1 MPQYFNE
8 AVNVATNQADN
19 GGQDAPANHTEVE
32 INQLHRSFSPS
43 YNIPPT
49 RTSLIIYKTKE
60 NPTKF
65 VLEPLTFGLLPFW
78 AKPND
83 PSSVSRQ
90 NENGPKYSKEIQ
102 GLAARYF
109 NCRKES
115 LDMSVWKSA
124 RHSRCV
130 VPIEGYFEWQKSK
143 TDKVPYFIYSKKR
156 PLVFLAGFYSHN
168 TNYQGKDPAYQDSY
182 LSTFTILTGPA
193 QKLDTKDLSWLH
205 PRKPLM
211 LLPGTKAWDDWLNP
225 EKEWSNSLV
234 ETCLD
239 THKSIAYVDLTWHTV
254 SKSVGNPGFNSE
266 EAIKEVKSLPQ
277 KSISLFFQSA
287 KRPESDGSPRKRIK
301 REEDGTNKEEEEV
314 EKRQGSV
321 KNEHSGKKEDS
332 VKKEHSVKKEDS
344 VKEGNGSKGNIKK
357 EQ

>member
-49 RTSLIIYKTKE
+49 RTSLIIYKSNE
-60 NPTKF
+60 NPTKY

-83 PSSVSRQ
+83 ASAVSRQ
-90 NENGPKYSKEIQ
+90 NEKGPKYSKEIQ

-115 LDMSVWKSA
+115 LDMSVWKSV

-143 TDKVPYFIYSKKR
+143 ADKIPYFVYSKKR

-168 TNYQGKDPAYQDSY
+168 TNYRGKDPEYQDSY
-182 LSTFTILTGPA
+182 LSTFTILTGTA
-193 QKLDTKDLSWLH
+193 QKTDSKDLSWLH

-211 LLPGTKAWDDWLNP
+211 LLPGTRAWDDWLNP

-234 ETCLD
+234 ETCLE
-239 THKSIAYVDLTWHTV
+239 THKSIAYLDLTWHTV
-254 SKSVGNPGFNSE
+254 NKSVGNPGFNSE
-266 EAIKEVKSLPQ
+266 EAIKEVKNSPQ
-277 KSISLFFQSA
+277 KTISLFFKSA
-287 KRPESDGSPRKRIK
+287 NRPITDGSPQKRTK
-301 REEDGTNKEEEEV
+301 RDEANVKEEA
-314 EKRQGSV
+314 
-321 KNEHSGKKEDS
+321 S
-332 VKKEHSVKKEDS
+332 VKKEDNSVKRENSVENEVSVKKEDS
-344 VKEGNGSKGNIKK
+344 VEKEENGIESEKEDIKK
-357 EQ
+357 GQQ